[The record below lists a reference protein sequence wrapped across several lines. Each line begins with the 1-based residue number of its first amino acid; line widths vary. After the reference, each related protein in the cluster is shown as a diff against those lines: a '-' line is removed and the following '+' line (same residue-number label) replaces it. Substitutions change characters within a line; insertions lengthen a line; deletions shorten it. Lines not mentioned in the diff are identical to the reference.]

1 MRWMR
6 WWPERVSYLP
16 ARGAGRP
23 PPGVARAARHYPTG
37 SAGRWPAN
45 ARPNHDGS
53 AGRWPANARFGYT
66 PASTRWSMKLRTFGA
81 RWLRLV

>member
-1 MRWMR
+1 MRWMK

-16 ARGAGRP
+16 ASG
-23 PPGVARAARHYPTG
+23 RHYPTG

>member
-1 MRWMR
+1 MRWMKWR
-6 WWPERVSYLP
+6 PERLSHLP
-16 ARGAGRP
+16 ASGR
-23 PPGVARAARHYPTG
+23 HDPTG

-45 ARPNHDGS
+45 ARL
-53 AGRWPANARFGYT
+53 GYT